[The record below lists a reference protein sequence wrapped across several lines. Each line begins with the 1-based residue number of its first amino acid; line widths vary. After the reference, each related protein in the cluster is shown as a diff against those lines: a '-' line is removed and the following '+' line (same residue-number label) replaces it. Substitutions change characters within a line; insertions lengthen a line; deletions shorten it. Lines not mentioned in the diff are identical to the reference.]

1 MPSGLMSQIPRR
13 CDTVRQLVSNALFSF
28 RQDLTYRIGVP
39 FFYAFCSKKAQ
50 KSFLFTIQK
59 YYGLTCR
66 LSIAKRD
73 LRSYAGLLFTILAG
87 VFAMHINNIDCL

>member
-13 CDTVRQLVSNALFSF
+13 CDTVRQLVSNALLWTRSNLSH
-28 RQDLTYRIGVP
+28 RSPV
-39 FFYAFCSKKAQ
+39 FFYAFFSKKAQ
-50 KSFLFTIQK
+50 KSFLFTIEK

-73 LRSYAGLLFTILAG
+73 LRSYAGVLFTILAG
-87 VFAMHINNIDCL
+87 VFAMHLNNIDCL